1 MSAGYERDRFIFK
14 LHVQPPDAAT
24 LTSII
29 TTRSH
34 GDMPES
40 GFTLGRESLER
51 ALAIVGRVLLPEAVA
66 NWIGRLVAATHGAKY
81 VTCGASPRAAIAMAE
96 SARALA
102 LMDGRPSVGFDD
114 VRTVAFPVLNHRLI
128 LDYRAKLDG
137 IGPREIVDK
146 VLESTPVA
154 E

>member
-1 MSAGYERDRFIFK
+1 
-14 LHVQPPDAAT
+14 
-24 LTSII
+24 
-29 TTRSH
+29 
-34 GDMPES
+34 
-40 GFTLGRESLER
+40 
-51 ALAIVGRVLLPEAVA
+51 
-66 NWIGRLVAATHGAKY
+66 
-81 VTCGASPRAAIAMAE
+81 MAE

-114 VRTVAFPVLNHRLI
+114 VRAVAFPVLNHRLI

-137 IGPREIVDK
+137 VDARKIVDG